1 MVKGWAKF
9 FPSLINFSAAST
21 SHFHFSTH
29 HLAASS
35 SLLPDHG
42 MPAWDLLPPA
52 AALLGEATWYF
63 EYSLPLPPKYAPSL
77 EQIDAYLKGW
87 QSNQNNHQ
95 YFSSIYLLYLSSP
108 LQTFANFPFFH
119 LLLLH
124 CLHPPQIPSHIIHSF
139 RPVLSK
145 QATSSVLLF
154 LSFFFLFSN
163 GHLSLFVSL

>member
-1 MVKGWAKF
+1 MVRDHEFLCNFLFPKNHISRLPFWCASICSLPFGWLGFSFPGPKWLRACCGWGDPGVAWSRVGLNF
-9 FPSLINFSAAST
+9 SPSLLNFSAAST

-77 EQIDAYLKGW
+77 EQIEAHLKG
-87 QSNQNNHQ
+87 
-95 YFSSIYLLYLSSP
+95 
-108 LQTFANFPFFH
+108 
-119 LLLLH
+119 
-124 CLHPPQIPSHIIHSF
+124 
-139 RPVLSK
+139 
-145 QATSSVLLF
+145 
-154 LSFFFLFSN
+154 
-163 GHLSLFVSL
+163 